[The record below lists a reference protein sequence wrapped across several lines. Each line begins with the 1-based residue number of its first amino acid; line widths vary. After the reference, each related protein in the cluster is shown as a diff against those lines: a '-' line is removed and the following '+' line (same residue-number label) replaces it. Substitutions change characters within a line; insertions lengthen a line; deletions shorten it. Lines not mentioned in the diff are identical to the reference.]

1 MIVFLLLKFM
11 HLFVAHFIILY
22 GKYYQKKNEA
32 SFELIFQN
40 CFINIEQYSGISY
53 HYDYYFFMKLILP
66 WYDIVCEHVICNGG
80 LLI

>member
-1 MIVFLLLKFM
+1 M

-22 GKYYQKKNEA
+22 GKYYQKKYEA

-53 HYDYYFFMKLILP
+53 RYD
-66 WYDIVCEHVICNGG
+66 
-80 LLI
+80 

>member
-1 MIVFLLLKFM
+1 M

-22 GKYYQKKNEA
+22 GKYYPKKNEA

-53 HYDYYFFMKLILP
+53 HY
-66 WYDIVCEHVICNGG
+66 N
-80 LLI
+80 

>member
-40 CFINIEQYSGISY
+40 CFINIEQYSGIFY
-53 HYDYYFFMKLILP
+53 HYD
-66 WYDIVCEHVICNGG
+66 
-80 LLI
+80 